1 MLFLVGESKL
11 IRESIR
17 ERISFSSH
25 GDLSSFSSRLS
36 QCDYRL
42 VFLSLK
48 IADLKRTIKL
58 RASRCQKLG
67 SQSRTLELN
76 IGHLKARRRGYAT
89 LNHVSGVLS
98 GLDLSSYPVPPV
110 LVDDVSAIIHPVMES
125 GDQVSAHFLPPLD
138 EFAEIRTPRF
148 RSPTLLR
155 FALCIKS
162 NIIKCMRRSFL
173 EAMKSNQP
181 SGKGG
186 NSFLNFV
193 EFCSKLRF
201 GSTKEAW
208 LGIFHTVKP
217 LRTQEFIRSLKEIG
231 YGGDSVLLAS
241 KLDKDRRGC
250 IYYADFL
257 HFFSR

>member
-1 MLFLVGESKL
+1 M
-11 IRESIR
+11 
-17 ERISFSSH
+17 
-25 GDLSSFSSRLS
+25 SSFSSRLS

-42 VFLSLK
+42 VFSSLK
-48 IADLKRTIKL
+48 IANLKRTIKL
-58 RASRCQKLG
+58 RASRCQNLG
-67 SQSRTLELN
+67 SQSRTLELKV
-76 IGHLKARRRGYAT
+76 GDLKARIRGHAT

-98 GLDLSSYPVPPV
+98 GLDLSSYPLPPV
-110 LVDDVSAIIHPVMES
+110 LVDDVSTIIHPVMET
-125 GDQVSAHFLPPLD
+125 GDQESADCLPSLE
-138 EFAEIRTPRF
+138 EFSEIGSPRI

-155 FALCIKS
+155 FALCLKS
-162 NIIKCMRRSFL
+162 NIIKCIRRGFL
-173 EAMKSNQP
+173 EAMKSYQT
-181 SGKGG
+181 SREGKDGDAC
-186 NSFLNFV
+186 LNFV